1 MGFILGSLTCFKT
14 HKVLMLKTEELYM
27 ESMDK
32 IYNSLGGFTN
42 AEKKKADAVA
52 GGSFQKILVELQIL
66 RNSFGKKY
74 SFTPSKNNDKT
85 NRANDILD
93 IFLLQQ
99 KAQKES
105 ARKIQTFEIGSPL
118 DINELRRDIS
128 TPRAVPVFLEKRFEL
143 FGPTTI
149 TRFI

>member
-1 MGFILGSLTCFKT
+1 MEGIEQVCNCLNSLTP
-14 HKVLMLKTEELYM
+14 TE
-27 ESMDK
+27 K
-32 IYNSLGGFTN
+32 R
-42 AEKKKADAVA
+42 KADAVA
-52 GGSFQKILVELQIL
+52 GGSFLKILVELQVL

-74 SFTPSKNNDKT
+74 SYTPSKNHEKT

-105 ARKIQTFEIGSPL
+105 ARKIHTFEKGSII
-118 DINELRRDIS
+118 DINRLRRDIS

>member
-1 MGFILGSLTCFKT
+1 MEGIEQVCNCLNSLTP
-14 HKVLMLKTEELYM
+14 TE
-27 ESMDK
+27 K
-32 IYNSLGGFTN
+32 R
-42 AEKKKADAVA
+42 KADAVA
-52 GGSFQKILVELQIL
+52 GGSFLKILVELQVL

-74 SFTPSKNNDKT
+74 SYTPSKNHEKT

-105 ARKIQTFEIGSPL
+105 ARKIQTFEKGSII
-118 DINELRRDIS
+118 DINRLRRDIS

>member
-1 MGFILGSLTCFKT
+1 MESIEQVCNCLNSLTP
-14 HKVLMLKTEELYM
+14 TE
-27 ESMDK
+27 K
-32 IYNSLGGFTN
+32 R
-42 AEKKKADAVA
+42 KADAVA

-66 RNSFGKKY
+66 KNFFGKKY

-105 ARKIQTFEIGSPL
+105 ARKIETLEIGSPL
-118 DINELRRDIS
+118 DINKLRRDIS
-128 TPRAVPVFLEKRFEL
+128 IPRPVPVFLEKRFEL

>member
-1 MGFILGSLTCFKT
+1 
-14 HKVLMLKTEELYM
+14 M
-27 ESMDK
+27 ES
-32 IYNSLGGFTN
+32 IEQVCNCLNRLTPT
-42 AEKKKADAVA
+42 EKRKADAVA

-85 NRANDILD
+85 NRAIDILD

-99 KAQKES
+99 KTHKKS
-105 ARKIQTFEIGSPL
+105 GNKIQTFEIGSPL
-118 DINELRRDIS
+118 DINILRRDIS
-128 TPRAVPVFLEKRFEL
+128 TPRTVPVFLEKRFEL

>member
-1 MGFILGSLTCFKT
+1 MESIEQVCNCLNSLTP
-14 HKVLMLKTEELYM
+14 TE
-27 ESMDK
+27 K
-32 IYNSLGGFTN
+32 R
-42 AEKKKADAVA
+42 KADAVA

-85 NRANDILD
+85 NRANDIFD

-105 ARKIQTFEIGSPL
+105 ARKIQTFEISKRYLKFFLLILTYPL
-118 DINELRRDIS
+118 
-128 TPRAVPVFLEKRFEL
+128 FFENSL
-143 FGPTTI
+143 CC
-149 TRFI
+149 

>member
-1 MGFILGSLTCFKT
+1 
-14 HKVLMLKTEELYM
+14 M
-27 ESMDK
+27 EN
-32 IYNSLGGFTN
+32 INQVFNCLNGFTDV
-42 AEKKKADAVA
+42 EKKKAHAVA
-52 GGSFQKILVELQIL
+52 GGNFHKILVELQIL
-66 RNSFGKKY
+66 RNSFGKKKLF
-74 SFTPSKNNDKT
+74 SQSRNREKT
-85 NRANDILD
+85 SRANYLLD

-105 ARKIQTFEIGSPL
+105 LRKIQTFEKGSIL
-118 DINELRRDIS
+118 DKNRLRRDIF

>member
-1 MGFILGSLTCFKT
+1 MEGIEQVCNCLNSLTP
-14 HKVLMLKTEELYM
+14 TE
-27 ESMDK
+27 K
-32 IYNSLGGFTN
+32 R
-42 AEKKKADAVA
+42 KADAVA
-52 GGSFQKILVELQIL
+52 GGSFHKILVELQVL

-74 SFTPSKNNDKT
+74 SYTPSKNHEKT

-118 DINELRRDIS
+118 DINKLRRDIS
-128 TPRAVPVFLEKRFEL
+128 APRAVPIFLEKRFEL
-143 FGPTTI
+143 FGPTAI
-149 TRFI
+149 SRFI

>member
-1 MGFILGSLTCFKT
+1 MEGIDQVCNCLNSLTP
-14 HKVLMLKTEELYM
+14 TE
-27 ESMDK
+27 K
-32 IYNSLGGFTN
+32 R
-42 AEKKKADAVA
+42 KADAVA

-85 NRANDILD
+85 NRANDIFD

-118 DINELRRDIS
+118 DINKLRRDIS

>member
-1 MGFILGSLTCFKT
+1 
-14 HKVLMLKTEELYM
+14 M
-27 ESMDK
+27 ES
-32 IYNSLGGFTN
+32 IEQVCNCLNRLTPT
-42 AEKKKADAVA
+42 EKRKADAVA

-93 IFLLQQ
+93 IFLLEQ

-118 DINELRRDIS
+118 EINRLRRDIS

>member
-1 MGFILGSLTCFKT
+1 MESIEQVCNCLNSLTP
-14 HKVLMLKTEELYM
+14 VE
-27 ESMDK
+27 
-32 IYNSLGGFTN
+32 
-42 AEKKKADAVA
+42 ARKADAVA

-93 IFLLQQ
+93 IFFLQQ

-105 ARKIQTFEIGSPL
+105 EKKIQTFEKGSLL
-118 DINELRRDIS
+118 DINKLRRDS
-128 TPRAVPVFLEKRFEL
+128 SAPRAVPVFLEKRFEL
-143 FGPTTI
+143 FGPTAI
-149 TRFI
+149 SRRI

>member
-1 MGFILGSLTCFKT
+1 MEGIDQVCNCLSSLTDKEKT
-14 HKVLMLKTEELYM
+14 
-27 ESMDK
+27 
-32 IYNSLGGFTN
+32 
-42 AEKKKADAVA
+42 KADAVA

-85 NRANDILD
+85 NRANDIFD

-99 KAQKES
+99 KAQKEA

-118 DINELRRDIS
+118 DINKLRRDIS
-128 TPRAVPVFLEKRFEL
+128 APRAVPVFLEKRFEL

>member
-1 MGFILGSLTCFKT
+1 MEGINQICNCLSSLTPVET
-14 HKVLMLKTEELYM
+14 R
-27 ESMDK
+27 
-32 IYNSLGGFTN
+32 
-42 AEKKKADAVA
+42 KADAIA
-52 GGSFQKILVELQIL
+52 GGSFQKILFELQIL

-74 SFTPSKNNDKT
+74 SFTPSKNHDKT

-105 ARKIQTFEIGSPL
+105 ARKIQIFEKISIL
-118 DINELRRDIS
+118 EINRLRRDIS
-128 TPRAVPVFLEKRFEL
+128 TPHAVPVFLEKRFEL

-149 TRFI
+149 TQFI

>member
-1 MGFILGSLTCFKT
+1 
-14 HKVLMLKTEELYM
+14 M
-27 ESMDK
+27 ES
-32 IYNSLGGFTN
+32 IEQVCNCLNSFTHE
-42 AEKKKADAVA
+42 EKRKADALA

-74 SFTPSKNNDKT
+74 SFTPSKNHDKT

-105 ARKIQTFEIGSPL
+105 TRKIQTFEKGSIL
-118 DINELRRDIS
+118 DINRLRRDIS

>member
-1 MGFILGSLTCFKT
+1 
-14 HKVLMLKTEELYM
+14 M
-27 ESMDK
+27 EN
-32 IYNSLGGFTN
+32 INQVFNCLNGFTDV
-42 AEKKKADAVA
+42 EKKKADAVA
-52 GGSFQKILVELQIL
+52 GGNFHEILVELQIL
-66 RNSFGKKY
+66 RNSFGKKIL
-74 SFTPSKNNDKT
+74 FTSSRNHQKT

-105 ARKIQTFEIGSPL
+105 ARKIQTYEKGSIL
-118 DINELRRDIS
+118 KINRLRRDIS